1 MLTIFVHVSHV
12 VQKKRDIFVNSLEK
26 ENNTF
31 HSPLK
36 FPRWYHAV
44 VRAWPLHDGD
54 RCMVEARKPRE
65 REMDVS
71 WAGIGRVL
79 LLHCFAKR
87 RVLWQAMIITDV
99 RTYVSS

>member
-54 RCMVEARKPRE
+54 RWTLVGQGSEEFYCYIVLRKEEFYGKP
-65 REMDVS
+65 
-71 WAGIGRVL
+71 
-79 LLHCFAKR
+79 
-87 RVLWQAMIITDV
+87 
-99 RTYVSS
+99 